1 MGKIIERFV
10 QIITSFLAGIGA
22 VNILAMFVGDA
33 PLWLWLG
40 MTLAGVVAVFFVELI
55 RRVTHDP
62 STDAGY

>member
-1 MGKIIERFV
+1 MIERFV

-40 MTLAGVVAVFFVELI
+40 MTLAGVLAVFFVELI
-55 RRVTHDP
+55 RRVTYAQT
-62 STDAGY
+62 TDDRY